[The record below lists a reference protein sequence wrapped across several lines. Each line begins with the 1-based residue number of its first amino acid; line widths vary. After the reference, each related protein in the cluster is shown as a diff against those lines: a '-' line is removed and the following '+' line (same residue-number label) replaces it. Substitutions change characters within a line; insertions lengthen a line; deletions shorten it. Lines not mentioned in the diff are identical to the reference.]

1 MVQQMRRK
9 LRITAV
15 ATAALLLA
23 LMATTALAG
32 TSSATISKGQLD
44 RYGSYQTLSA
54 RSVRCIGESYT
65 SSASGTKMSVN
76 LLTKGA
82 VFEVLKDDRYFYA
95 GDYESWTY
103 PNSETGQF
111 RIWLNCGNKDHNGRG
126 SASQ

>member
-1 MVQQMRRK
+1 MRRK

-15 ATAALLLA
+15 ATAALLVA

-54 RSVRCIGESYT
+54 TSVSCSGESYNT
-65 SSASGTKMSVN
+65 SGSGTRMSVN

-82 VFEVLKDDRYFYA
+82 VFEVLKSERYFYA
-95 GDYESWTY
+95 GDRENWTY
-103 PNSETGQF
+103 RNSETGQF